1 MGKLP
6 DCPIEARLAATL
18 FLLLLGLADLF
29 GAWQVKNFSAFT
41 PGGVAATVSAGARPQ
56 METHA
61 GHQTMISEHPVTP
74 EEIDAPR
81 HRIDRE
87 LLVQDSHIHIPA
99 YALTAAALSAIVLAL
114 RLSSRARVALILVAF
129 GAPLLDFVGLWGAHL
144 FPASGVSWSVLA
156 LLGGFSMG
164 FVYLVVTA
172 LTLVQCWFLKRSR

>member
-6 DCPIEARLAATL
+6 ESPIEARLAATL
-18 FLLLLGLADLF
+18 FLLLLGMADLF

-41 PGGVAATVSAGARPQ
+41 PAGVAATVSAGTPMQ

-61 GHQTMISEHPVTP
+61 GHQTMISERPVTP
-74 EEIDAPR
+74 EEINAPR

-114 RLSSRARVALILVAF
+114 RLSSRVRIA
-129 GAPLLDFVGLWGAHL
+129 
-144 FPASGVSWSVLA
+144 
-156 LLGGFSMG
+156 
-164 FVYLVVTA
+164 
-172 LTLVQCWFLKRSR
+172 